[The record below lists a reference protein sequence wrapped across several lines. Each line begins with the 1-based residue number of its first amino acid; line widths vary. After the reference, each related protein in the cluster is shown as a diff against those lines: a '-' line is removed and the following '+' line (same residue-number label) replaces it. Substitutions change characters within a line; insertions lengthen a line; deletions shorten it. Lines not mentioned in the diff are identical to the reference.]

1 MDSKSEIVNLETET
15 IDEILFSDLISDEN
29 IIDVNTAKVK
39 IEIEDFD
46 FTEKEYDEV
55 ISNEPSLFAQ
65 KRKMTE
71 NENHEI
77 INQKKFKEE
86 FIEFEELDQPE
97 NDPTEQPAE
106 EIQPTSI
113 KVSVFFIK
121 KTGLIRP
128 NSFLTNLKFKA
139 RFFYFCAFL

>member
-86 FIEFEELDQPE
+86 FIEFEELNQPTNE
-97 NDPTEQPAE
+97 PND
-106 EIQPTSI
+106 EIQVNAT
-113 KVSVFFIK
+113 
-121 KTGLIRP
+121 
-128 NSFLTNLKFKA
+128 NSNV
-139 RFFYFCAFL
+139 